1 MIKKEAQ
8 RMVQLLKDNPST
20 QAVWLGNRKLT
31 RDDGFYDYEVPFE
44 WLCDECG
51 ANMVYVGDSAVACD
65 DGNWWG
71 MRDFRDLKDEPSC
84 SASIY
89 NDNDK
94 EDIVYE
100 YIDWWAESYLYIG
113 KFENLGS
120 AVAKQLVEELDENLE
135 CIKKGEPVKNDLE
148 WFYKLEEAEHR
159 EATRRYDAMQERHK
173 KKIQEE
179 KLSIEK
185 E

>member
-71 MRDFRDLKDEPSC
+71 MGYGVVLHQ
-84 SASIY
+84 Y
-89 NDNDK
+89 
-94 EDIVYE
+94 
-100 YIDWWAESYLYIG
+100 
-113 KFENLGS
+113 
-120 AVAKQLVEELDENLE
+120 
-135 CIKKGEPVKNDLE
+135 
-148 WFYKLEEAEHR
+148 
-159 EATRRYDAMQERHK
+159 TMTMT
-173 KKIQEE
+173 KKI
-179 KLSIEK
+179 LCMSILIGGQKVICILESLRI
-185 E
+185 